1 MRSLTADLIYDTQTV
16 RLPHGVR
23 TVRGHERRLLFTA
36 AEYEIVLEVVAGET
50 AGWLRLSGQ
59 ILVDGEFVEGAT
71 ITLDDSPSSVTDDEG
86 RFKLVHSWASR
97 CSFWVQTDQLLLIVP
112 PFEVGT
118 SLAGAA

>member
-1 MRSLTADLIYDTQTV
+1 MRSLTAEMIYDTQTV

-36 AEYEIVLEVVAGET
+36 AEYEIVLEVVAGES

-59 ILVDGEFVEGAT
+59 ILVDGEAVKGAT
-71 ITLDDSPSSVTDDEG
+71 VSLDDGASAVTDDEG
-86 RFKLVHSWASR
+86 RFKLVQGWAPR
-97 CSFWVQTDQLLLIVP
+97 CGFWVQADQLLLIVP
-112 PFEVGT
+112 PFEIGN